1 MSNELQTVTNQS
13 PTSFVLD
20 SMINPALFDQLQR
33 SATLYSKSGLVP
45 ASFKDN
51 VAACFIGLQL
61 ACNLGVNPFMLFQ
74 GLYAISGKIGIETKV
89 AVAIANQKG
98 VFEGPITHEFKGEG
112 KTRSCTARAILAK
125 NHKEV
130 SMTVDWET
138 VEKEGWNKRQGSKW
152 LTMPDQMFRYRSSMW
167 LIRTYAP
174 ETLMGLNAIDEIQD
188 SQIIDITPKAKTIDQ
203 AFAEKEEPKKKAAA
217 KPVVAEI
224 IPAKAEAEVVEA
236 VLVTPAEKIV
246 EEVKAEP
253 VVETKPVSPIVEK
266 INGFGLKPSMITV
279 YTMKA
284 VGKNV
289 ALDQLSDEEA
299 NKVYE
304 YIVKIKGATK

>member
-20 SMINPALFDQLQR
+20 SMMNPASFDQLQR

-61 ACNLGVNPFMLFQ
+61 ACSLGVNPFMLFQ

-112 KTRSCTARAILAK
+112 KTRSCTARATLSQ

-138 VEKEGWNKRQGSKW
+138 VEKEGWDKKPGSKW
-152 LTMPDQMFRYRSSMW
+152 KTMPDQMFRYRSSMW

-188 SQIIDITPKAKTIDQ
+188 SQVIDITPAKAKTIDQ
-203 AFAEKEEPKKKAAA
+203 AFAEKEESKKKA
-217 KPVVAEI
+217 KSVVAEVV
-224 IPAKAEAEVVEA
+224 PVKAEAEVVEA
-236 VLVTPAEKIV
+236 VPVTPVEKPV

-253 VVETKPVSPIVEK
+253 VVEAKPASPIVEK
-266 INGFGLKPSMITV
+266 INGFGLKPSMLTV

-299 NKVYE
+299 TKVYE
-304 YIVKIKGATK
+304 YIAKIKGATK

>member
-1 MSNELQTVTNQS
+1 MSNELQTVNNQS
-13 PTSFVLD
+13 PNFALD
-20 SMINPALFDQLQR
+20 SMMNPATFDQLQR
-33 SATLYSKSGLVP
+33 GAALYSKSGLVP

-61 ACNLGVNPFMLFQ
+61 ACSIGVNPFMLFQ
-74 GLYAISGKIGIETKV
+74 GLYAIGGKIGIETKV

-112 KTRSCTARAILAK
+112 KTRSCTAKAILAK

-130 SMTVDWET
+130 TMTVDWET

-174 ETLMGLNAIDEIQD
+174 ETLIGLSAIDEIQD
-188 SQIIDITPKAKTIDQ
+188 SQVIDITPNKAKTIDQ
-203 AFAEKEEPKKKAAA
+203 AFAEKEESKKKA
-217 KPVVAEI
+217 KPVVAEVV
-224 IPAKAEAEVVEA
+224 PAKTEAEIVEA
-236 VLVTPAEKIV
+236 VPVTPVEKPV

-253 VVETKPVSPIVEK
+253 VVEAKPASPIVEK
-266 INGFGLKPSMITV
+266 INGFGLKPSMLTV

-299 NKVYE
+299 TQVYE
-304 YIVKIKGATK
+304 YIAKIKGATK

>member
-20 SMINPALFDQLQR
+20 SMMNPASFDQLQR

-112 KTRSCTARAILAK
+112 KTRSCTARATLSQ

-138 VEKEGWNKRQGSKW
+138 VEKEGWDKKPGSKW
-152 LTMPDQMFRYRSSMW
+152 KTMPDQMFRYRSSMW

-188 SQIIDITPKAKTIDQ
+188 SQVIDITPAKAKTIDQ
-203 AFAEKEEPKKKAAA
+203 AFAEKEESKKKAKSVIAEVV
-217 KPVVAEI
+217 PV
-224 IPAKAEAEVVEA
+224 KAEAEVVEA
-236 VLVTPAEKIV
+236 VPVTPVEKPV

-253 VVETKPVSPIVEK
+253 VVEAKPASPIVEK
-266 INGFGLKPSMITV
+266 INGFGLKPSMLTV

-299 NKVYE
+299 TKVYE
-304 YIVKIKGATK
+304 YIAKIKGATK